1 MNNDQVSSGA
11 FFLIG
16 TAICI
21 GSVRYKLGS
30 LSEPESG
37 LMPLLIGAAIS
48 SFSAFGFLQATL
60 RKRRGEGWNKLFQ
73 GLLWPKVL
81 IVLASLLGYVIL
93 LKPLGF
99 FFTAALFVGFLLKA
113 VVPQRW
119 PAVIIGAFLTAF
131 CSYLIFE
138 VWLMAQLPRGPLGF

>member
-1 MNNDQVSSGA
+1 MNNDQVSSGV

-16 TAICI
+16 AAICL

-37 LMPLLIGAAIS
+37 LMPFLIGAGIAF
-48 SFSAFGFLQATL
+48 FSAFGLVQATL
-60 RKRRGEGWNKLFQ
+60 RKRRGEGWNNLFQ

-81 IVLASLLGYVIL
+81 IVLASLVGYVIFI
-93 LKPLGF
+93 KSLGF
-99 FFTAALFVGFLLKA
+99 LITAALFIGFLLKVA
-113 VVPQRW
+113 SPHRW
-119 PAVIIGAFLTAF
+119 PAVILGAFFTAF

-138 VWLMAQLPRGPLGF
+138 VWLMAQLPKGPLGF